1 MDPADPP
8 GGRGRALRP
17 TGELMTTVLVADDE
31 PDIRELVRLNLA
43 LDGHDVLLAS
53 NGNDAIGIAIGS
65 RPDCVVLDVMMPG
78 KDGWQVLEE
87 LKSFSDPAIAHIPV
101 ILLTARIRDVD
112 RIRGGIEG
120 AIRYLTKPF
129 SPADLRREVDA
140 ALAGEPEPQ
149 KRRTAQA
156 RALEQLARLE
166 DGRSDVPD
174 QPPPRPRLTRLQRSG
189 DQSPKT
195 PYPTAM
201 GRMAK
206 LSERQRDL
214 LRTVAETTS
223 VTEAAERL
231 GISRSNAYASLRRIV
246 RRLDAGT
253 VPDLVRLVRSG
264 NLPVDG

>member
-1 MDPADPP
+1 MS
-8 GGRGRALRP
+8 
-17 TGELMTTVLVADDE
+17 TVLVADDE

-43 LDGHDVLLAS
+43 LDGHDVLLAA
-53 NGNDAIGIAIGS
+53 NGNEAIGMAVDA

-78 KDGWQVLEE
+78 RDGWQVLEE
-87 LKSFSDPAIAHIPV
+87 LKTFADPTIAHIPV
-101 ILLTARIRDVD
+101 ILLTARVRDVD

-129 SPADLRREVDA
+129 SPADLRHEVKA

-149 KRRTAQA
+149 KRRTAQT
-156 RALEQLARLE
+156 RALEELARLE
-166 DGRSDVPD
+166 DGRSDAPD
-174 QPPPRPRLTRLQRSG
+174 RSPPRPHLTRLQRSG
-189 DQSPKT
+189 DRNART
-195 PYPTAM
+195 AYPSVV

-206 LSERQRDL
+206 LSERQREL

-231 GISRSNAYASLRRIV
+231 EISRSNAYASLRRIA

-264 NLPVDG
+264 ILPVEG